1 MNRMSY
7 SKTTVAVL
15 LTGVVMMI
23 AGCAEL
29 QTLADS
35 VQPPADR
42 LQRQLQSND
51 AQVRQGALSQIV
63 ESSHEVLDS
72 DQALINIILGQ
83 GLREY
88 NSYNGPKVNYPE
100 DVRTGAVDKL
110 FEKGRVLALINL
122 ADDYRIGGGMMAMV
136 NGESSI
142 VSYMKRRVRTP
153 EGLEKLCR
161 ECSQCKWG
169 PDLRRIQYFL
179 LGTEKSCPLSDECLL
194 WAVQHVND
202 ETIQYVF
209 DPEWSSMKNAGV
221 NIVKKLT
228 NIGNLKSVAVD
239 TSCLVTARVVAAEQL
254 FNHKDVKGKDILEVI
269 GSFEKADDEQMA
281 RVAQA
286 GLVAAKRIGAND
298 VVKTLEGK

>member
-1 MNRMSY
+1 MSRMLH
-7 SKTTVAVL
+7 SKTTAVAL
-15 LTGVVMMI
+15 LTGMTMMI

-35 VQPPADR
+35 VQPPVDR

-63 ESSHEVLDS
+63 ESSHGALDS
-72 DQALINIILGQ
+72 DQALKNIILGQ
-83 GLREY
+83 RLLESG
-88 NSYNGPKVNYPE
+88 NGPEVNYPE
-100 DVRTGAVDKL
+100 DVRIGAVDKL

-122 ADDYRIGGGMMAMV
+122 ADDYRIGGGKMAMV
-136 NGESSI
+136 NGEGSI
-142 VSYMKRRVRTP
+142 VSYMKRRARTP

-161 ECSQCKWG
+161 DCSQCKWG
-169 PDLRRIQYFL
+169 PDWQRIKFFL
-179 LGTEKSCPLSDECLL
+179 LGTEKSSPLSDECLL
-194 WAVQHVND
+194 WAVRHVND
-202 ETIQYVF
+202 ETIQHVF
-209 DPEWSSMKNAGV
+209 DPEWNSAKNAGV

-239 TSCLVTARVVAAEQL
+239 TSCLVTARVVAAEQV

-286 GLVAAKRIGAND
+286 GLAAAKRIGAND
-298 VVKTLEGK
+298 VVKTLEGN

>member
-1 MNRMSY
+1 MSRMLY
-7 SKTTVAVL
+7 SKTTVVVL
-15 LTGVVMMI
+15 LTGMTMMI
-23 AGCAEL
+23 TGCAEL

-35 VQPPADR
+35 VQPPVDR

-51 AQVRQGALSQIV
+51 AQVRLGALSQIV
-63 ESSHEVLDS
+63 ESSHDVLDS
-72 DQALINIILGQ
+72 DQALRNIILGQ
-83 GLREY
+83 RLLEY
-88 NSYNGPKVNYPE
+88 GNGPEVKYPE
-100 DVRTGAVDKL
+100 DVRIGAVDKL

-122 ADDYRIGGGMMAMV
+122 ADDYRIGGGKMAMV

-161 ECSQCKWG
+161 ECSQCTWG
-169 PDLRRIQYFL
+169 PALPRIKFFL
-179 LGTEKSCPLSDECLL
+179 FGAKESSPLSDECLL
-194 WAVQHVND
+194 WAVRHVND
-202 ETIQYVF
+202 DPIKYIF
-209 DPEWSSMKNAGV
+209 DPEWRSTKNAGV

-228 NIGNLKSVAVD
+228 SIGNLKSIAVD
-239 TSCLVTARVVAAEQL
+239 TSCLVTARVVAAEQV

-269 GSFEKADDEQMA
+269 GSFEKADDEQMV

-286 GLVAAKRIGAND
+286 GLAAAKRIGAND

>member
-1 MNRMSY
+1 MNRMSH
-7 SKTTVAVL
+7 SKSTVAVL

-88 NSYNGPKVNYPE
+88 NSYNGPEVNYPE

-110 FEKGRVLALINL
+110 FEKGRILALISL
-122 ADDYRIGGGMMAMV
+122 EYDYRVGGGGMEMV
-136 NGESSI
+136 KGESAI
-142 VSYMKRRVRTP
+142 VSYMKKRVRTP

-161 ECSQCKWG
+161 ERSQCNGG

-194 WAVQHVND
+194 WAVRHVND
-202 ETIQYVF
+202 DPIKYIF
-209 DPEWSSMKNAGV
+209 DPEWRS
-221 NIVKKLT
+221 T
-228 NIGNLKSVAVD
+228 
-239 TSCLVTARVVAAEQL
+239 
-254 FNHKDVKGKDILEVI
+254 
-269 GSFEKADDEQMA
+269 
-281 RVAQA
+281 
-286 GLVAAKRIGAND
+286 
-298 VVKTLEGK
+298 